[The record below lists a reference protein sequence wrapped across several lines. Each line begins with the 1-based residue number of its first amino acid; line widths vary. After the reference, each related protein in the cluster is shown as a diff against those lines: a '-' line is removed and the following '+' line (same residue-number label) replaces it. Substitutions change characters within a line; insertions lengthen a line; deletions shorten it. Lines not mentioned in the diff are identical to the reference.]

1 MSLPVNKLLLCLAKL
16 PGFLQPLRQARM
28 EHRHPEPFLVLG
40 LRTIYQTSKD
50 ELSIL
55 HTRLAVAE
63 KEYREKGFCSPSLVT
78 QAYNINQ
85 RVYGLAITIVITIGC
100 VLSGAR
106 TEDES
111 LLVELDGF
119 AAEAI
124 LLADHAN
131 EFSPLGASL
140 VPLSLVAA
148 WIGTRE
154 ASVRRTAEK
163 GLQQY
168 YDYFP
173 YKVDRY
179 HTEPQL
185 MIEELEDTYRQL
197 RLLDLEP
204 CENVFRHRSKHE
216 SGQRQETVKPMTKSR
231 TKDSHE
237 IMLKCEHDDKRRLQ
251 ATL

>member
-63 KEYREKGFCSPSLVT
+63 KEYREKGSRSPSLVT
-78 QAYNINQ
+78 QTYNINQ
-85 RVYGLAITIVITIGC
+85 RVYGLAITIVIAIGC
-100 VLSGAR
+100 VLAGVR

-111 LLVELDGF
+111 LVIELDGF
-119 AAEAI
+119 AAEAV
-124 LLADHAN
+124 LLADEAAA
-131 EFSPLGASL
+131 FSPLGASL

-154 ASVRRTAEK
+154 ASVRSTAEK

-173 YKVDRY
+173 YKLDQY
-179 HTEPQL
+179 HAEPHL
-185 MIEELEDTYRQL
+185 MVEELEDTYRQL

-204 CENVFRHRSKHE
+204 CEDIFRHRGKFE
-216 SGQRQETVKPMTKSR
+216 SGERQDTVKPVIRIKNER
-231 TKDSHE
+231 
-237 IMLKCEHDDKRRLQ
+237 Q
-251 ATL
+251 P